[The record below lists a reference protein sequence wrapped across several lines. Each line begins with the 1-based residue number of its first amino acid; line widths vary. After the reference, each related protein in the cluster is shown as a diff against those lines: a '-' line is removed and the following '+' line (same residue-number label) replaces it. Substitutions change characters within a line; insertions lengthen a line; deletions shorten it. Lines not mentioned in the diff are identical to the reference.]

1 MKGIFSKIIFI
12 VGVIS
17 LAVGIFFLIGSVG
30 WALVS
35 AGIALIVIPF
45 LQTLKYLIV
54 KSIDEQTAFEFIRH
68 RRFH

>member
-45 LQTLKYLIV
+45 LQTLDIEILDSKEY
-54 KSIDEQTAFEFIRH
+54 
-68 RRFH
+68 